1 MVESK
6 PRRRSRSSSSSSA
19 SSSTSGS
26 SSGSGSSS
34 SSTSSASRSPT
45 PKKSRPA
52 AGRSER
58 PATNRRSPRRGA
70 RSRSP
75 RRAPQPKSEKI
86 TVSSSRR
93 SPSPAARRRQ
103 ASPPRHRS
111 RSPVRRSPPRRER
124 ERPAASPLRERRERT
139 PEPQPKRVC
148 ARNLSRNIT
157 KAHLEEIFSLFGVI
171 KSCELPMDRVHIH
184 IPRGYGYIE
193 YEKAEDAEKAIK
205 HMDGGQIDGLEIQ
218 CELTL
223 PYRPGRGSSP
233 LGSFGANFGGTKR
246 DRSRSPRRMGGAN
259 RSGVSPP
266 SRRPRR
272 SRSPPS
278 RSTGANSIPLGNGG
292 GRFRSPPRLCNM
304 VIAAPATM
312 EEGRILLLGNEADIL
327 HSAFTFPLNEG
338 GKRVDHYAY
347 AQILT
352 QLGLD
357 EVHVLALLATTSS
370 NVSRKAIELLQENM
384 PSGHDMNS
392 LSQYLTVSRQS
403 YTMMGLRLRAEQDKR
418 FRQTLMET
426 GDALLIVCDRRDSEL
441 GIGMDDEYFVQFSK
455 RHHANAE
462 RISAWM
468 HDDRQRPKEVG
479 QNQLG
484 FFLMWLRYELR
495 EKEKAK
501 WLSTVEIKD
510 EGVST
515 DQEGNLVPISLSNFV
530 LSLQGPFQPLSNYY
544 AFTFEMKGCSVEHYV
559 YQRLFEALHLP
570 EDEIVKIRTTVKPVD
585 VSKMAK
591 RLFKRLNID
600 ENELE
605 YKYARLDRWRQSA
618 MKYKITKNEYLQKL
632 LLSTGNAFLL
642 EITPEADTQ
651 WACGSDELEYQ
662 HLLSKR
668 YITPQLL
675 LQWQSSRTYRPP
687 ALSHLGG
694 NKTGLLLMELRT
706 KLASQ
711 TTHRIPLITPLTSS
725 VLRSSVS
732 NHMICFSPESVLHP
746 FYPVDIKDDE
756 STAVF
761 PSAIHLAA
769 QEAIEF
775 LDINESNA
783 VWIMEPREGPECWE
797 RLHRVICDYMH
808 LPLEIIQQWY
818 QEERQNVL
826 KRAMK
831 MQFEQHPMLLRVL
844 LDTQDALL
852 ISCSRFSSIE
862 AELHIGVRERD
873 LRLWLSHV
881 QQDTKQLMDIC
892 LRPLAFRPPYIGGNR
907 LGFLLMELR
916 REFILSGVFPHQ
928 LPEMTQNVD
937 ILLGSESPMENYSVA
952 APFSILDEI
961 NFRAIWANPYLLML
975 KQQLEE
981 EEGNR
986 SESSEFSAEQ
996 WEKSAM
1002 LISRDEPQINTF
1014 FERLFIGNQTK
1025 ENDVPIENGIKING
1039 IYHSQTDLPGIDE
1052 MPIEMLRSIYI
1063 KMAARFRVKLVEM
1076 DDLQRE
1082 IIVRSRDSSC
1092 LQDLRRTLERSREN
1106 LNAVCEKETPVIVNL
1121 TMPPPPIFQ
1130 AQSSSISIVSQP
1142 PPQSSLASSQFPS
1155 ISSQQLQSS
1164 AQWTQA
1170 AAISA
1175 SNGRRPSPTK
1185 SEFPLANVGGQFQQK
1200 IPSLLPELIMSANA
1214 PSLSVT
1220 GPPPSFSSQRGGLST
1235 TQPVYGGV
1243 RREHQPPSQ
1252 FSDGNRS
1259 RWADRSG
1266 RRGGPSHRLGNNQRS
1281 GHSKSPPSSSQSFST
1296 RRRARTPPPSH
1307 RRVTP
1312 TLQHRT
1318 TIQREQRDTNVSTTS
1333 EVPPPEKKKRVVDES
1348 ELSEGEILSDDE

>member
-1 MVESK
+1 
-6 PRRRSRSSSSSSA
+6 
-19 SSSTSGS
+19 
-26 SSGSGSSS
+26 
-34 SSTSSASRSPT
+34 
-45 PKKSRPA
+45 
-52 AGRSER
+52 
-58 PATNRRSPRRGA
+58 
-70 RSRSP
+70 
-75 RRAPQPKSEKI
+75 
-86 TVSSSRR
+86 
-93 SPSPAARRRQ
+93 
-103 ASPPRHRS
+103 
-111 RSPVRRSPPRRER
+111 
-124 ERPAASPLRERRERT
+124 
-139 PEPQPKRVC
+139 
-148 ARNLSRNIT
+148 
-157 KAHLEEIFSLFGVI
+157 
-171 KSCELPMDRVHIH
+171 
-184 IPRGYGYIE
+184 
-193 YEKAEDAEKAIK
+193 
-205 HMDGGQIDGLEIQ
+205 
-218 CELTL
+218 
-223 PYRPGRGSSP
+223 
-233 LGSFGANFGGTKR
+233 
-246 DRSRSPRRMGGAN
+246 
-259 RSGVSPP
+259 
-266 SRRPRR
+266 
-272 SRSPPS
+272 
-278 RSTGANSIPLGNGG
+278 
-292 GRFRSPPRLCNM
+292 
-304 VIAAPATM
+304 
-312 EEGRILLLGNEADIL
+312 
-327 HSAFTFPLNEG
+327 
-338 GKRVDHYAY
+338 
-347 AQILT
+347 
-352 QLGLD
+352 
-357 EVHVLALLATTSS
+357 
-370 NVSRKAIELLQENM
+370 
-384 PSGHDMNS
+384 
-392 LSQYLTVSRQS
+392 
-403 YTMMGLRLRAEQDKR
+403 
-418 FRQTLMET
+418 
-426 GDALLIVCDRRDSEL
+426 
-441 GIGMDDEYFVQFSK
+441 
-455 RHHANAE
+455 
-462 RISAWM
+462 
-468 HDDRQRPKEVG
+468 
-479 QNQLG
+479 
-484 FFLMWLRYELR
+484 
-495 EKEKAK
+495 
-501 WLSTVEIKD
+501 
-510 EGVST
+510 
-515 DQEGNLVPISLSNFV
+515 
-530 LSLQGPFQPLSNYY
+530 
-544 AFTFEMKGCSVEHYV
+544 
-559 YQRLFEALHLP
+559 
-570 EDEIVKIRTTVKPVD
+570 
-585 VSKMAK
+585 MAK

-642 EITPEADTQ
+642 ETTPEADTQ
-651 WACGSDELEYQ
+651 WGCGSDELEYH
-662 HLLSKR
+662 HLLSKK

-675 LQWQSSRTYRPP
+675 LQWQCSRTYRPP

-826 KRAMK
+826 RRAMK

-981 EEGNR
+981 EGNR

-996 WEKSAM
+996 WEKAAMSKKQSAM

-1025 ENDVPIENGIKING
+1025 ENDAPIENGIRING

-1266 RRGGPSHRLGNNQRS
+1266 RRGGPLTVWEIINAQDIQNRL
-1281 GHSKSPPSSSQSFST
+1281 HPL
-1296 RRRARTPPPSH
+1296 PSH
-1307 RRVTP
+1307 FR
-1312 TLQHRT
+1312 L
-1318 TIQREQRDTNVSTTS
+1318 E
-1333 EVPPPEKKKRVVDES
+1333 EGPELHHQAIAE
-1348 ELSEGEILSDDE
+1348 

>member
-1 MVESK
+1 
-6 PRRRSRSSSSSSA
+6 
-19 SSSTSGS
+19 
-26 SSGSGSSS
+26 
-34 SSTSSASRSPT
+34 
-45 PKKSRPA
+45 
-52 AGRSER
+52 
-58 PATNRRSPRRGA
+58 
-70 RSRSP
+70 
-75 RRAPQPKSEKI
+75 
-86 TVSSSRR
+86 
-93 SPSPAARRRQ
+93 
-103 ASPPRHRS
+103 
-111 RSPVRRSPPRRER
+111 
-124 ERPAASPLRERRERT
+124 
-139 PEPQPKRVC
+139 
-148 ARNLSRNIT
+148 
-157 KAHLEEIFSLFGVI
+157 
-171 KSCELPMDRVHIH
+171 
-184 IPRGYGYIE
+184 
-193 YEKAEDAEKAIK
+193 
-205 HMDGGQIDGLEIQ
+205 
-218 CELTL
+218 
-223 PYRPGRGSSP
+223 
-233 LGSFGANFGGTKR
+233 
-246 DRSRSPRRMGGAN
+246 
-259 RSGVSPP
+259 
-266 SRRPRR
+266 
-272 SRSPPS
+272 
-278 RSTGANSIPLGNGG
+278 
-292 GRFRSPPRLCNM
+292 M

-418 FRQTLMET
+418 FRQTLIET

-484 FFLMWLRYELR
+484 FFLMW

-501 WLSTVEIKD
+501 WLSTVEIND

-515 DQEGNLVPISLSNFV
+515 DQEGNLVPISLSSFV

-544 AFTFEMKGCSVEHYV
+544 AFTFEMKGCFYRSVEHYV
-559 YQRLFEALHLP
+559 YQRLFEALHLS

-642 EITPEADTQ
+642 ETTPEADTQ
-651 WACGSDELEYQ
+651 WGCGSDELEYH
-662 HLLSKR
+662 HLLSKK

-675 LQWQSSRTYRPP
+675 LQWQCSRTYRPP

-711 TTHRIPLITPLTSS
+711 TTHS

-826 KRAMK
+826 RRAMK

-844 LDTQDALL
+844 LDTQV
-852 ISCSRFSSIE
+852 CSRFSSIE

-981 EEGNR
+981 EGNR

-996 WEKSAM
+996 WEKAAM

-1025 ENDVPIENGIKING
+1025 END
-1039 IYHSQTDLPGIDE
+1039 
-1052 MPIEMLRSIYI
+1052 
-1063 KMAARFRVKLVEM
+1063 MAARFRVKLVEM

-1252 FSDGNRS
+1252 FSD
-1259 RWADRSG
+1259 RSG

>member
-1 MVESK
+1 
-6 PRRRSRSSSSSSA
+6 
-19 SSSTSGS
+19 
-26 SSGSGSSS
+26 
-34 SSTSSASRSPT
+34 
-45 PKKSRPA
+45 
-52 AGRSER
+52 
-58 PATNRRSPRRGA
+58 
-70 RSRSP
+70 
-75 RRAPQPKSEKI
+75 
-86 TVSSSRR
+86 
-93 SPSPAARRRQ
+93 
-103 ASPPRHRS
+103 
-111 RSPVRRSPPRRER
+111 
-124 ERPAASPLRERRERT
+124 
-139 PEPQPKRVC
+139 
-148 ARNLSRNIT
+148 
-157 KAHLEEIFSLFGVI
+157 
-171 KSCELPMDRVHIH
+171 
-184 IPRGYGYIE
+184 
-193 YEKAEDAEKAIK
+193 
-205 HMDGGQIDGLEIQ
+205 
-218 CELTL
+218 
-223 PYRPGRGSSP
+223 
-233 LGSFGANFGGTKR
+233 
-246 DRSRSPRRMGGAN
+246 
-259 RSGVSPP
+259 
-266 SRRPRR
+266 
-272 SRSPPS
+272 
-278 RSTGANSIPLGNGG
+278 
-292 GRFRSPPRLCNM
+292 M

-312 EEGRILLLGNEADIL
+312 EEGRILLLGNETDIL

-392 LSQYLTVSRQS
+392 LSQYLTVS
-403 YTMMGLRLRAEQDKR
+403 

-484 FFLMWLRYELR
+484 FFLM

-510 EGVST
+510 EGVSS

-544 AFTFEMKGCSVEHYV
+544 AFTFEMKGCFYRSVEHYV

-570 EDEIVKIRTTVKPVD
+570 EDEILKIRTTVKPVD
-585 VSKMAK
+585 
-591 RLFKRLNID
+591 ID

-642 EITPEADTQ
+642 ETTPEADTQ

-662 HLLSKR
+662 HLLSKK

-675 LQWQSSRTYRPP
+675 LQWQSSRTHRPP
-687 ALSHLGG
+687 ALSHLGA

-761 PSAIHLAA
+761 PSAVHLAA

-808 LPLEIIQQWY
+808 LPLEMIQQWY

-831 MQFEQHPMLLRVL
+831 MQFEQHPMLLR
-844 LDTQDALL
+844 DALL

-873 LRLWLSHV
+873 LRLWLFHV

-928 LPEMTQNVD
+928 LPEMSQNVD
-937 ILLGSESPMENYSVA
+937 ILLGSESPMENYSVT

-975 KQQLEE
+975 KQRLEE
-981 EEGNR
+981 EEGSR

-996 WEKSAM
+996 WEKAAMSKKQSAM

-1025 ENDVPIENGIKING
+1025 ENDAPIENGIKING

-1052 MPIEMLRSIYI
+1052 MPIEMFRSIYI
-1063 KMAARFRVKLVEM
+1063 KVYYCFY
-1076 DDLQRE
+1076 
-1082 IIVRSRDSSC
+1082 
-1092 LQDLRRTLERSREN
+1092 
-1106 LNAVCEKETPVIVNL
+1106 
-1121 TMPPPPIFQ
+1121 FQ
-1130 AQSSSISIVSQP
+1130 
-1142 PPQSSLASSQFPS
+1142 
-1155 ISSQQLQSS
+1155 
-1164 AQWTQA
+1164 
-1170 AAISA
+1170 
-1175 SNGRRPSPTK
+1175 
-1185 SEFPLANVGGQFQQK
+1185 
-1200 IPSLLPELIMSANA
+1200 
-1214 PSLSVT
+1214 
-1220 GPPPSFSSQRGGLST
+1220 
-1235 TQPVYGGV
+1235 
-1243 RREHQPPSQ
+1243 
-1252 FSDGNRS
+1252 
-1259 RWADRSG
+1259 
-1266 RRGGPSHRLGNNQRS
+1266 NN
-1281 GHSKSPPSSSQSFST
+1281 F
-1296 RRRARTPPPSH
+1296 
-1307 RRVTP
+1307 
-1312 TLQHRT
+1312 
-1318 TIQREQRDTNVSTTS
+1318 
-1333 EVPPPEKKKRVVDES
+1333 
-1348 ELSEGEILSDDE
+1348 